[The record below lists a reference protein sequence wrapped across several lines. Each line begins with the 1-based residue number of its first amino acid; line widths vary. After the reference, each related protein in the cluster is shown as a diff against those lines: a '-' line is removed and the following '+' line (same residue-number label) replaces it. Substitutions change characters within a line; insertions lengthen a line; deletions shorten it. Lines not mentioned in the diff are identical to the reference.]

1 MEAIEL
7 RGNGISVS
15 DECIG
20 CGLCAFKCAEKA
32 IVMEEIESMKDHIL
46 DYFRWFR
53 PRVSG

>member
-7 RGNGISVS
+7 SGKGISVS

-20 CGLCAFKCAEKA
+20 CGLCAYKCPEKA
-32 IVMEEIESMKDHIL
+32 IAMEETEPMKDHIL

-53 PRVSG
+53 PQVNG